1 MTTGKVIVAGSGASG
16 LVAALAAAAGG
27 ADVLVLERSELL
39 GGTTAL
45 GGGRVWVPANH
56 CPENAGDSAEAAR
69 AYLGGLFPAR
79 YAHLTDAFLANAPAM
94 ARFVEERSPHR
105 FAACPAYPDYHPER
119 TGATAGGRCLDMEL
133 ADLSA
138 MAPQARQV
146 RVPPGYL
153 RMTQAEWEGW
163 RFPGRFV
170 DEASPYNEVGK
181 AMHRADDGGCQNDL
195 AFLTPPRA
203 WNNRTILAVFR
214 KLWISALPAVGNSIP
229 SAPRSTTT
237 ACRPSARRRTPRA

>member
-146 RVPPGYL
+146 RVPAWLP
-153 RMTQAEWEGW
+153 QAET
-163 RFPGRFV
+163 PGARRHL
-170 DEASPYNEVGK
+170 G
-181 AMHRADDGGCQNDL
+181 HRHDDGLHRG
-195 AFLTPPRA
+195 PPR
-203 WNNRTILAVFR
+203 RREPGIT
-214 KLWISALPAVGNSIP
+214 
-229 SAPRSTTT
+229 APY
-237 ACRPSARRRTPRA
+237 

>member
-1 MTTGKVIVAGSGASG
+1 MTTHSKGLIVVAGSGASG
-16 LVAALAAAAGG
+16 LVAALAAAVAG
-27 ADVLVLERSELL
+27 AAVLVVERAEEL

-79 YAHLTDAFLANAPAM
+79 YAHLTEAFVANAPAM

-119 TGATAGGRCLDMEL
+119 AGATAGGRCLDIEL

-138 MAPQARQV
+138 IATSLP
-146 RVPPGYL
+146 
-153 RMTQAEWEGW
+153 
-163 RFPGRFV
+163 
-170 DEASPYNEVGK
+170 
-181 AMHRADDGGCQNDL
+181 
-195 AFLTPPRA
+195 A

-214 KLWISALPAVGNSIP
+214 KLWISALPAAGNSIP

-237 ACRPSARRRTPRA
+237 ACRPSARRRTRRA